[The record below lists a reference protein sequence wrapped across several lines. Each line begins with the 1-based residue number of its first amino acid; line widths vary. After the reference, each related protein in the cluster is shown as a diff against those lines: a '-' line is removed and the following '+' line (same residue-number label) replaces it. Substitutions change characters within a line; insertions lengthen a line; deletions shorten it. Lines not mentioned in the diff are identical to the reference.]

1 MGVTIVTKLSAK
13 KVCGKVSPPTTKT
26 PLMEVYGIATDVKT
40 GESNFGPWVALIGRF
55 RATRLSDGEVF
66 QSGVCH
72 LPRMAIELI
81 TPLLNADG
89 ADSLEFGFSVG
100 VIPAENAFG
109 YEYYVESMLEPS
121 ESDPLEMLTKRIGQ
135 VSKAALPAPVKTQ
148 PAVAEKSK
156 R

>member
-1 MGVTIVTKLSAK
+1 MTVIVNKISAK
-13 KVCGKVSPPTTKT
+13 KVCGKVAPPSTKT

-40 GESNFGPWVALIGRF
+40 GESSFGPWVALIGRF

-89 ADSLEFGFSVG
+89 ADSLEFGFAVG
-100 VIPAENAFG
+100 VVPADNPFG

-135 VSKAALPAPVKTQ
+135 VSKAALPSPKKLE
-148 PAVAEKSK
+148 PATAEKGK